1 LKEAQSGPGLLNSQ
15 AGSRAH
21 FLMIAIKTSGK
32 KNTCIEHWHDGTG
45 FVCMLLLWVHMK
57 GIRRQSFLSSAIQQ

>member
-1 LKEAQSGPGLLNSQ
+1 ML
-15 AGSRAH
+15 
-21 FLMIAIKTSGK
+21 AIKTSRK

>member
-1 LKEAQSGPGLLNSQ
+1 VLFQQVLKKLNLKWVLRVAQSGPGLLNSQ

-21 FLMIAIKTSGK
+21 FLMLAIKTSGK

-45 FVCMLLLWVHMK
+45 FVCMLLLWY
-57 GIRRQSFLSSAIQQ
+57 I